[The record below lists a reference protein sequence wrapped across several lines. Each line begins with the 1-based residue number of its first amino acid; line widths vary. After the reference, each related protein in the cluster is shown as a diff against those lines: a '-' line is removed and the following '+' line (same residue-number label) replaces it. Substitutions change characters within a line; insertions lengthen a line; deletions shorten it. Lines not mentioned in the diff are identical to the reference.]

1 MSRYYLGLD
10 SSTQSL
16 SAVLIDTESSQV
28 VYQRSLNFSIEL
40 TAYGVSDG
48 YLPSAEAGVVHA
60 PPLMWVEALD
70 RLLLQMRDE
79 GCAMD
84 QVLAVAGSAQ
94 QHGSVYVNNSFNAA
108 FNLCS
113 PEIALHEQLGDVFTR
128 KTAPIWMDC
137 STGRQCAEITAAFG
151 GADRVNIAT
160 GSVAVERFTGAQ
172 IMKFAEQEP
181 SAYAQTASVMLVSS
195 FMASLF
201 AGCKVG
207 IDYTDASGMNLLD
220 IRQKTW
226 HTTALKVCGDHLRE
240 KLAPA
245 IDPGRPVSAIAD
257 YFVKRYG
264 FSKTCQVL
272 PWCGDNPS
280 SLIGLGLVEPGMTAI
295 SLGTSDTCFGIIR
308 ELPEHMSPWA
318 HTFIAPTGDYMLLL
332 CFKNGSLAREA
343 LCKQFNLNWEDFSS
357 AILSTP
363 PGNQGAMML
372 PWFDSEI
379 VPKVDQP
386 GVIRFGLD
394 ENDAAA
400 NCRAVVEG
408 QMMAMRNHAER
419 AGLRPTSIR
428 ATGGGSQNPE
438 IRQIIAD
445 IFACPVQALKISN
458 SAALGAALRAVQS
471 VEQQAW
477 PEVAAPFTQ
486 VQTGSC
492 VAPDADAIRVYEQLR
507 KTYAER
513 EAKSIAV

>member
-10 SSTQSL
+10 CSTQSL

-28 VYQRSLNFSIEL
+28 VYQRSLNFSTDL
-40 TAYGVSDG
+40 KAYGVREG
-48 YLPSAEAGVVHA
+48 FLPNAEPGVVHA
-60 PPLMWVEALD
+60 PPLMWVDALD
-70 RLLLQMRDE
+70 RLLLQMRTD

-84 QVLAVAGSAQ
+84 QILAVAGSAQ

-108 FNLCS
+108 STVCDPS
-113 PEIALHEQLGDVFTR
+113 IALHKQLGSVFTR

-137 STGRQCAEITAAFG
+137 STSRQCTEITAAFG
-151 GADRVNIAT
+151 GADQVNRAT
-160 GSVAVERFTGAQ
+160 GSVAVERFTGPQ

-181 SAYAQTASVMLVSS
+181 SAYALTASVMLVSS

-226 HTTALKVCGDHLRE
+226 HPTALQVCGDHLRE
-240 KLAPA
+240 KLSPA
-245 IDPGRPVSAIAD
+245 IDPGLPVGAIAD

-295 SLGTSDTCFGIIR
+295 SLGTSDTCFGIIQ

-318 HTFIAPTGDYMLLL
+318 HTFIAPTDDYMLLL

-343 LCKQFNLNWEDFSS
+343 LCKQFNLSWEEFSA
-357 AILSTP
+357 AIASTP

-394 ENDAAA
+394 EQNAAA

-408 QMMAMRNHAER
+408 QMMAMRNHTER
-419 AGLRPTSIR
+419 AGLRPISIR
-428 ATGGGSQNPE
+428 ATGGGSQNPA
-438 IRQIIAD
+438 IRQIMAD
-445 IFACPVQALKISN
+445 IFACPVEVQNISN
-458 SAALGAALRAVQS
+458 SAALGAALRAFQAI
-471 VEQQAW
+471 EQQAW
-477 PEVAAPFTQ
+477 PEIVAPFTQ

-492 VAPDADAIRVYEQLR
+492 VAPDVDATKVYERLR

-513 EAKSIAV
+513 EATSIAG